1 MRHYGPVPDYRLGSS
16 GGWGRTSIRRD
27 VNTTSSP
34 SRLTYRQ
41 RTRAAAIA
49 TVGYPVVAAIGMTL
63 RWTVEGQGHDKAI
76 LQSGRQPIFACWHGR
91 ILLGTYFYRG
101 RGIAVM
107 TSQNFD
113 GEWIAR
119 IIERFGFHA
128 PRGSTSRGG
137 RRALAQMRRMAFN
150 GLPTGF
156 TVDGPRGPRHK
167 VQPGAVW
174 LASLTGNPILPFH
187 AETDRH
193 WTTSSWDATQ
203 VPKPFARA
211 AMVVG
216 KPIDVDRNVPATTL
230 EEKRLELEQ
239 SLHQLEERASQL
251 LNKSSVKVA

>member
-1 MRHYGPVPDYRLGSS
+1 M
-16 GGWGRTSIRRD
+16 
-27 VNTTSSP
+27 
-34 SRLTYRQ
+34 
-41 RTRAAAIA
+41 AAGLS
-49 TVGYPVVAAIGMTL
+49 TTL
-63 RWTVEGQGHDKAI
+63 RWTGEGREHDEAI

-119 IIERFGFHA
+119 IIERFGFYA

-137 RRALAQMRRMAFN
+137 QRALAQMRRMAFN
-150 GLPTGF
+150 GAATGF

-193 WTTSSWDATQ
+193 WTARSWDATQ

-216 KPIDVDRNVPATTL
+216 KPINVERNIHATTL
-230 EEKRLELEQ
+230 EEKRLELER
-239 SLHQLEERASQL
+239 SLYQLEVRANQL
-251 LNKSSVKVA
+251 FGKGSRLEGT

>member
-1 MRHYGPVPDYRLGSS
+1 M
-16 GGWGRTSIRRD
+16 
-27 VNTTSSP
+27 NTTP
-34 SRLTYRQ
+34 SLHRLTRSQ
-41 RTRAAAIA
+41 RIRAAAIA
-49 TVGYPVVAAIGMTL
+49 AIGYPTVAGIGRTL
-63 RWTVEGQGHDKAI
+63 RWTVEGKEHDDAI
-76 LQSGRQPIFACWHGR
+76 LQSRRQPIFACWHGR

-137 RRALAQMRRMAFN
+137 RRALAQMRRMARN
-150 GLPTGF
+150 GLATGF

-193 WTTSSWDATQ
+193 WTTRSWDATQ

-211 AMVVG
+211 VMVVG
-216 KPIDVDRNVPATTL
+216 EPIEVGRNVLATTL
-230 EEKRLELEQ
+230 EEKRLKLER
-239 SLHQLEERASQL
+239 SLHRLEERAKHL
-251 LNKSSVKVA
+251 LGNRRGVEGDSG

>member
-1 MRHYGPVPDYRLGSS
+1 M
-16 GGWGRTSIRRD
+16 
-27 VNTTSSP
+27 NTTSSLH
-34 SRLTYRQ
+34 RLTRGQ
-41 RTRAAAIA
+41 RVRAAAIA
-49 TVGYPVVAAIGMTL
+49 AVGYPTVAAIGMTL
-63 RWTVEGQGHDKAI
+63 RWTVEGREHDEAI

-113 GEWIAR
+113 R
-119 IIERFGFHA
+119 IIERFGFFA

-150 GLPTGF
+150 GSATGF

-193 WTTSSWDATQ
+193 WTARSWDATQ

-216 KPIDVDRNVPATTL
+216 KPINVERNIHATTL
-230 EEKRLELEQ
+230 EEKRLELER
-239 SLHQLEERASQL
+239 SLYQLEVRANQL
-251 LNKSSVKVA
+251 FGKGSRLEGT

>member
-1 MRHYGPVPDYRLGSS
+1 MS
-16 GGWGRTSIRRD
+16 
-27 VNTTSSP
+27 TTP
-34 SRLTYRQ
+34 SLHRLTRSQ
-41 RTRAAAIA
+41 RIRAAAIA
-49 TVGYPVVAAIGMTL
+49 AIGYPTVAGIGMTL
-63 RWTVEGQGHDKAI
+63 RWTVEGKEHDDAI
-76 LQSGRQPIFACWHGR
+76 LQSRRQPIFACWHGR

-119 IIERFGFHA
+119 IIEKFGFHA

-137 RRALAQMRRMAFN
+137 RRALAQMRRMARN
-150 GLPTGF
+150 GSATGF

-174 LASLTGNPILPFH
+174 LASMTGNPILPFH

-193 WTTSSWDATQ
+193 WTTRSWDATQ

-211 AMVVG
+211 VMVVG
-216 KPIDVDRNVPATTL
+216 EPIEVGRNVPATTL
-230 EEKRLELEQ
+230 EETRLNLER
-239 SLHQLEERASQL
+239 SLHQLEERAKQL
-251 LNKSSVKVA
+251 IGNGTGVEGDRN

>member
-1 MRHYGPVPDYRLGSS
+1 MS
-16 GGWGRTSIRRD
+16 
-27 VNTTSSP
+27 TTP
-34 SRLTYRQ
+34 SLHRLTRSQ
-41 RTRAAAIA
+41 RIRAAAIA
-49 TVGYPVVAAIGMTL
+49 AIGYPTVAGIGMTL
-63 RWTVEGQGHDKAI
+63 RWTVEGKEHDDAI
-76 LQSGRQPIFACWHGR
+76 LQSRRQPIFACWHGR

-119 IIERFGFHA
+119 IIEKFGFHA

-137 RRALAQMRRMAFN
+137 RRALAQMRRMARN
-150 GLPTGF
+150 GSATGF

-193 WTTSSWDATQ
+193 WTTRSWDATQ

-211 AMVVG
+211 VMVVG
-216 KPIDVDRNVPATTL
+216 EPIEVGRNVPATTL
-230 EEKRLELEQ
+230 EETRLNLER
-239 SLHQLEERASQL
+239 SLHQLEERAKQL
-251 LNKSSVKVA
+251 IGNGTGVEGDRN